1 MGELKL
7 SEVLALVCEA
17 KFAAETLQLYIAD
30 HDICL
35 AGDAVGDDRP
45 FYLGNYG
52 LHVWLIQAKDR
63 CAVKRHAVNELR
75 EGALN
80 VFERGVLIE
89 MLAVNGGHHRDDRRK

>member
-1 MGELKL
+1 
-7 SEVLALVCEA
+7 
-17 KFAAETLQLYIAD
+17 
-30 HDICL
+30 
-35 AGDAVGDDRP
+35 

-80 VFERGVLIE
+80 VFERGVLIDR
-89 MLAVNGGHHRDDRRK
+89 LAVNGGHHRDDSRKEQEIAIAFARLDVKERAFAKPRGRACLIHTPAHNERWIQMCSS